1 LSGILTAGGILVGV
15 NCDVFEVISWEVKV
29 FSISTIVKIKRSSL
43 NIRLTTFYGSPYR
56 EENEAFISE
65 LHELFL
71 NWDGPTMIGGDFNL
85 VRFQTDKIK
94 GNANQKWCDKFNAW
108 VEIWSLLKFQ
118 VGDIP
123 GQTTKRT

>member
-15 NCDVFEVISWEVKV
+15 NSDVFEVISWEVKV

-85 VRFQTDKIK
+85 VRYQSNKSNVVIDF
-94 GNANQKWCDKFNAW
+94 KWADKFNAW
-108 VEIWSLLKFQ
+108 IDMWAMVEIGLDGRSF
-118 VGDIP
+118 I
-123 GQTTKRT
+123 